1 MLLRPIFFWYLH
13 DESLQVSHGN
23 DYHCTV
29 LHYIKHA
36 LMSDIYGANN
46 LAPQCPNY
54 TEIIT

>member
-1 MLLRPIFFWYLH
+1 MLTT
-13 DESLQVSHGN
+13 SHYRFHTVMIVG
-23 DYHCTV
+23 YHCTV

-36 LMSDIYGANN
+36 LMIDIYGANN